1 MNQIVKF
8 MFRVT
13 ALIVVFAFNPVPKL
27 PAQIGQSP
35 RNPPDP
41 ARHAEENE
49 LDLEQRIWNLRLL
62 SEQARKPGPKRPTPQ
77 QALEQMQKD
86 FVRLQIL
93 NKSLLRAALGDAP
106 LDPTFV
112 SKSVTEIRERAARLN
127 TNLALPEAEKT
138 NGPMTTDAVASPQQ
152 LKPPVLRLGRLIFSF
167 VDNPFFKEASVVDT
181 QLTTKAR
188 RDLEDIIELSQQIKK
203 SSEQLGKTTRN

>member
-1 MNQIVKF
+1 MKQKVKLR
-8 MFRVT
+8 FRVT
-13 ALIVVFAFNPVPKL
+13 SVLVVCAFVPAQKL
-27 PAQIGQSP
+27 PAHTVGQNP

-49 LDLEQRIWNLRLL
+49 RDLEQRIWNLRMV
-62 SEQARKPGPKRPTPQ
+62 SEQARKPGPKRPSPQ

-86 FVRLQIL
+86 FIQLQIL
-93 NKSLLRAALGDAP
+93 NKSLLRAALSGNP
-106 LDPTFV
+106 LDPKFV

-138 NGPMTTDAVASPQQ
+138 TEPTITDALAPNQ
-152 LKPPVLRLGRLIFSF
+152 LKPPVIRLGRLIFSF

-181 QLTTKAR
+181 QLTARAR
-188 RDLEDIIELSQQIKK
+188 RDLEDIIELSGQIKR
-203 SSEQLGKTTRN
+203 SSDQLGKNHQ

>member
-1 MNQIVKF
+1 MKQSLEILSRIAAV
-8 MFRVT
+8 MVVVT
-13 ALIVVFAFNPVPKL
+13 FNPVQKL
-27 PAQIGQSP
+27 PAQTGGQNP

-49 LDLEQRIWNLRLL
+49 RDLERRIWNLRLL
-62 SEQARKPGPKRPTPQ
+62 SEQARKPSPKRPTPQ

-93 NKSLLRAALGDAP
+93 NKSLLQAALGDAP
-106 LDPTFV
+106 LDPGFV

-138 NGPMTTDAVASPQQ
+138 IEPTITDALAPNQ
-152 LKPPVLRLGRLIFSF
+152 LKPPVIRLGRLIFSF
-167 VDNPFFKEASVVDT
+167 VDNPFFKEASVFDT

-188 RDLEDIIELSQQIKK
+188 RDLEDIIELSGQIKR
-203 SSEQLGKTTRN
+203 SSEQLGKNHQ

>member
-1 MNQIVKF
+1 M
-8 MFRVT
+8 
-13 ALIVVFAFNPVPKL
+13 VVFAFNPVQKL
-27 PAQIGQSP
+27 PAQIGQNP

-49 LDLEQRIWNLRLL
+49 RDLEQRIWNLRLL

-93 NKSLLRAALGDAP
+93 NKSLLRAALGDTP
-106 LDPTFV
+106 LDPAFV
-112 SKSVTEIRERAARLN
+112 SKSVTEIRERAGRLN
-127 TNLALPEAEKT
+127 TNLALPEAEKI
-138 NGPMTTDAVASPQQ
+138 NGPTTTDAVASPQQ
-152 LKPPVLRLGRLIFSF
+152 LKQPVLRLGRLIFSF

-188 RDLEDIIELSQQIKK
+188 RDLEDIIELSAHIKR
-203 SSEQLGKTTRN
+203 SSEQLAKQRQ